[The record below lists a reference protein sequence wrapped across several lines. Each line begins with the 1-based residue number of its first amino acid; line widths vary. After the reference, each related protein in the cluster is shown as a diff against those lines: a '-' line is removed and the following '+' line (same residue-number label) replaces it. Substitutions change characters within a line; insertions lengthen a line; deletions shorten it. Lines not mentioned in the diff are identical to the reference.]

1 MICLSHKGIG
11 LFSTSLSLFI
21 KCLKDYEI
29 SGFIEINCDKLHIDL
44 F

>member
-1 MICLSHKGIG
+1 MNWFVLYFFLSI
-11 LFSTSLSLFI
+11 L

-29 SGFIEINCDKLHIDL
+29 SGFIEMNCNKLHINL

>member
-1 MICLSHKGIG
+1 MNWFVIH
-11 LFSTSLSLFI
+11 FSLSLSPFL

-29 SGFIEINCDKLHIDL
+29 SGFIEMNCDKLHIDL

>member
-1 MICLSHKGIG
+1 MN
-11 LFSTSLSLFI
+11 LFVLHFSLSLFL

-29 SGFIEINCDKLHIDL
+29 SGFIEMNYDKLHIDL

>member
-1 MICLSHKGIG
+1 MNWFFLH
-11 LFSTSLSLFI
+11 FSLSQFL

-29 SGFIEINCDKLHIDL
+29 SGFIEKNCNKLHIDL